1 MSFSDF
7 TTDDELLAKRLKEV
21 EESVKSKP
29 HEMDARL
36 EGRYLSC
43 CGEERSMTIE
53 FPVLEWEAN
62 YGGILHGGI
71 ICTMLDHTAGVTAI
85 CFMGGWTPT
94 GDLDVHFLRS
104 AKVGDTLISKAYIEF
119 CGSRI
124 IHLRAELVSKTTGK
138 QIASALATYINR

>member
-21 EESVKSKP
+21 AESVKNKP
-29 HEMDARL
+29 NEMDAKL
-36 EGRYLSC
+36 EGRYISC
-43 CGEERSMTIE
+43 SGEEKSMTME
-53 FPVLEWEAN
+53 FPVLEWETN

-71 ICTMLDHTAGVTAI
+71 ICTMLDHAAGVTAI

-94 GDLDVHFLRS
+94 VDLDVHFLRP
-104 AKVGDTLISKAYIEF
+104 AKAGDTLIGKACIEF

-138 QIASALATYINR
+138 KIASALATYINH

>member
-21 EESVKSKP
+21 EESVKSRP

-94 GDLDVHFLRS
+94 VDLDVHFLRS
-104 AKVGDTLISKAYIEF
+104 AKVGDTISGMCPSAFEVPDK
-119 CGSRI
+119 SR
-124 IHLRAELVSKTTGK
+124 
-138 QIASALATYINR
+138 

>member
-43 CGEERSMTIE
+43 CGEERSITIE

-71 ICTMLDHTAGVTAI
+71 I
-85 CFMGGWTPT
+85 P
-94 GDLDVHFLRS
+94 
-104 AKVGDTLISKAYIEF
+104 E
-119 CGSRI
+119 SRI
-124 IHLRAELVSKTTGK
+124 WE
-138 QIASALATYINR
+138 